1 MFVEM
6 KSILSGDV
14 GSKEIDVNLAQVR
27 AWQDGALI
35 QDAMPN
41 ISAEERDFFKG
52 IFWNEAYPDDFD
64 MDKDDLTNSLAV
76 DMLNPVAAYLRDRD
90 NESS

>member
-1 MFVEM
+1 MFVEV
-6 KSILSGDV
+6 KSILSDAV
-14 GSKEIDVNLAQVR
+14 RSKEIDVNLAQVR

-52 IFWNEAYPDDFD
+52 IFWDEMDYDD
-64 MDKDDLTNSLAV
+64 
-76 DMLNPVAAYLRDRD
+76 
-90 NESS
+90 EST

>member
-1 MFVEM
+1 MFVEV
-6 KSILSGDV
+6 KSILSDAV
-14 GSKEIDVNLAQVR
+14 RSKEIDVDLAQVR

-52 IFWNEAYPDDFD
+52 IFWDEMDYDD
-64 MDKDDLTNSLAV
+64 
-76 DMLNPVAAYLRDRD
+76 
-90 NESS
+90 EST

>member
-6 KSILSGDV
+6 KSILSDDV
-14 GSKEIDVNLAQVR
+14 RSKEIDVSLEQVR

-41 ISAEERDFFKG
+41 ISAEDRDFFKG
-52 IFWNEAYPDDFD
+52 IFWDEMGYDD
-64 MDKDDLTNSLAV
+64 
-76 DMLNPVAAYLRDRD
+76 
-90 NESS
+90 ESS

>member
-6 KSILSGDV
+6 KSILSNDV
-14 GSKEIDVNLAQVR
+14 RSKEIDVNLDQVR
-27 AWQDGALI
+27 AWLTGDLI

-52 IFWNEAYPDDFD
+52 IFWDEMGWDD
-64 MDKDDLTNSLAV
+64 
-76 DMLNPVAAYLRDRD
+76 
-90 NESS
+90 ESS

>member
-14 GSKEIDVNLAQVR
+14 RSKEIDVSLKQVR
-27 AWQDGALI
+27 AWLTGDLI

-41 ISAEERDFFKG
+41 ISAEDRDFFLG
-52 IFWNEAYPDDFD
+52 IFWDEMGYDDD
-64 MDKDDLTNSLAV
+64 ED
-76 DMLNPVAAYLRDRD
+76 
-90 NESS
+90 

>member
-6 KSILSGDV
+6 KSILSDAV
-14 GSKEIDVNLAQVR
+14 RSKEIDVTCEQVK
-27 AWQDGALI
+27 AWLTGDLI

-52 IFWNEAYPDDFD
+52 IFWDEMGYDDD
-64 MDKDDLTNSLAV
+64 ED
-76 DMLNPVAAYLRDRD
+76 
-90 NESS
+90 

>member
-1 MFVEM
+1 MFVEV

-14 GSKEIDVNLAQVR
+14 RSKEIDVNLAQVR

-90 NESS
+90 NEN

>member
-1 MFVEM
+1 MFVEV
-6 KSILSGDV
+6 KSILSDAV
-14 GSKEIDVNLAQVR
+14 CFKEIDVNLAQVR

-52 IFWNEAYPDDFD
+52 IFWDEMGYDDD
-64 MDKDDLTNSLAV
+64 ED
-76 DMLNPVAAYLRDRD
+76 
-90 NESS
+90 

>member
-6 KSILSGDV
+6 KSILSDAV
-14 GSKEIDVNLAQVR
+14 RSKEIDVSLEQVR
-27 AWQDGALI
+27 AWLTGDLI

-52 IFWNEAYPDDFD
+52 IFWDECGLDEDEVRIPPNKIF
-64 MDKDDLTNSLAV
+64 V
-76 DMLNPVAAYLRDRD
+76 DMFNPVAAYLRDRD
-90 NESS
+90 NEN

>member
-6 KSILSGDV
+6 KSILSDAV
-14 GSKEIDVNLAQVR
+14 RSKEIDVTFEQVR
-27 AWQDGALI
+27 AWLTGDLI

-52 IFWNEAYPDDFD
+52 IFWDECGLDEDED
-64 MDKDDLTNSLAV
+64 
-76 DMLNPVAAYLRDRD
+76 
-90 NESS
+90 